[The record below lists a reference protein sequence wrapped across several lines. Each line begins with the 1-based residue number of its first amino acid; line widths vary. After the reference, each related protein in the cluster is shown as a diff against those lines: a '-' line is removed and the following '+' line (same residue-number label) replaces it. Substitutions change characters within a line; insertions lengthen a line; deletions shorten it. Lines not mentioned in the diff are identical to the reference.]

1 MTSPDRDYEDV
12 LRRVLR
18 TAAES
23 VEPAADGLEL
33 IRRRVDARRPSPF
46 MLTEFLVWFQPILLR
61 LETSAAAMLAWVA
74 ALSGR
79 LQLPARVGPAAA
91 RLRPLVAWVRPVLTP
106 ADSKAARERPRAAH
120 RNQPPPT
127 GLRAWLR
134 PAFTRLGP
142 AASWLR
148 PVLAVAGAVAIVVAG
163 VFALGQATQFVTPA
177 NQNQVTH
184 PGVPPHQPSTLPTS
198 AGPPGFLPGNQSATP
213 TTTATKSPG
222 TGAVTSCPPTTPKAT
237 PTAVASSPVPTPTPT
252 ATPTGQPTDSVSPTA
267 SPTATGGTGT
277 GTGAAAEV
285 ASLSAQQVPIPCA
298 SPSAKPKA

>member
-23 VEPAADGLEL
+23 VEPAADSLEL

-61 LETSAAAMLAWVA
+61 LQTSATAVLAWA
-74 ALSGR
+74 QALLDR
-79 LQLPARVGPAAA
+79 LQLPARVGPVLV

-106 ADSKAARERPRAAH
+106 ADSEAARERPSAAH
-120 RNQPPPT
+120 RSQPPPT
-127 GLRAWLR
+127 GLRAWLW
-134 PAFTRLGP
+134 PVFARLGP
-142 AASWLR
+142 AASWLK

-184 PGVPPHQPSTLPTS
+184 PGVPPHKLSPAPTS

-213 TTTATKSPG
+213 TSAVTQPG
-222 TGAVTSCPPTTPKAT
+222 TGAVSSCPATTPKAT
-237 PTAVASSPVPTPTPT
+237 PTAVASSPAPTPTPT
-252 ATPTGQPTDSVSPTA
+252 VTPTSTPTDTA
-267 SPTATGGTGT
+267 SPTVSPTNTGGAGA
-277 GTGAAAEV
+277 GAAAEV
-285 ASLSAQQVPIPCA
+285 ASLSAQKVPVPCA
-298 SPSAKPKA
+298 SPSARLPA